1 MITILKGNKKME
13 VAKSAFDN
21 FYRNAGW
28 IEEVK
33 PLPKAS
39 QEPEDEDWDDAL
51 EEEYG
56 EKPLSQMNNTE
67 LIEKAVS
74 LGLDV
79 DANMT
84 NKRLREL
91 IRGAS
96 R

>member
-1 MITILKGNKKME
+1 ME

-21 FYRNAGW
+21 YYKNAGW

-39 QEPEDEDWDDAL
+39 QETDEDWDDAL
-51 EEEYG
+51 QEEDYG

-74 LGLDV
+74 LGIDV

>member
-1 MITILKGNKKME
+1 MITISKGTKKME
-13 VAKSAFDN
+13 VARSAFEN
-21 FYRNAGW
+21 FYKGAGW
-28 IEEVK
+28 IENVK
-33 PLPKAS
+33 PVPQS
-39 QEPEDEDWDDAL
+39 SSDDEDWDDVM
-51 EEEYG
+51 EEGYG